1 MPVFTLAAQNAVKVS
16 QLGVVTSLTQF
27 ARSIGSTLGVAVFG
41 SLLTNRFAPAFQAA
55 LPAEVSGAV
64 PADQLAQ
71 FQNPQALLNP
81 QAADA
86 MRQQLAVLGPQAG
99 QIFDA
104 LFGAIRVGLVTALH
118 DVFLLGAV
126 LSALGVVT
134 VLFLKELPLRK
145 TYAPVATAEGAAETA
160 AQVGHEAL
168 PSLPPL
174 RPDDQ
179 PRAPVPLPIGEAAAQ
194 RRARGA

>member
-1 MPVFTLAAQNAVKVS
+1 
-16 QLGVVTSLTQF
+16 
-27 ARSIGSTLGVAVFG
+27 
-41 SLLTNRFAPAFQAA
+41 
-55 LPAEVSGAV
+55 
-64 PADQLAQ
+64 
-71 FQNPQALLNP
+71 
-81 QAADA
+81 

-118 DVFLLGAV
+118 DVFLLGAM

-145 TYAPVATAEGAAETA
+145 TYAPVATTAEGAAETA

-179 PRAPVPLPIGEAAAQ
+179 PRAPTPLPIGRPPSAAREVHSVPT
-194 RRARGA
+194 RR